1 MATVGTRTKSLKE
14 RLCSSE
20 ERLYGLL
27 LGSFSPTMAEI
38 AGRAGYDFVVI
49 DMEQVDGDI
58 ADALECMRGLSIPA
72 IMRLPENSTT
82 WAKKALDIGSQG
94 LMFPNVNDAQ
104 SARNAVLYSRYPLN
118 GVRGVAH
125 PAVRASNYGFDQHY
139 LARFDKDLFIICQV
153 ESVEKVKDIA
163 AVDGVDCIIFNVP
176 LDLTNLRMA
185 EKSVLENANGHGPYL
200 AAFAMPHDHDSAL
213 ELRRRGYHMV
223 CGGVDLTLFRDA
235 TFHRQNSAT
244 SFGRYNRFS
253 H

>member
-1 MATVGTRTKSLKE
+1 MATGGTKTKSLKE
-14 RLCSSE
+14 RLCSGE

-72 IMRLPENSTT
+72 IMRLPENSAT
-82 WAKKALDIGSQG
+82 WAKKALDIGPQG
-94 LMFPNVNDAQ
+94 LMFPNVNDGQ
-104 SARNAVLYSRYPLN
+104 SARNAVLYSRYPPN
-118 GVRGVAH
+118 GVRGAAH

-139 LARFDKDLFIICQV
+139 LVRFDKDLLIICQV
-153 ESVEKVKDIA
+153 ESVENVKDIA

-185 EKSVLENANGHGPYL
+185 EKSVLENANGPYL
-200 AAFAMPHDHDSAL
+200 AAFAMPQGHDSAV
-213 ELRRRGYHMV
+213 ELKRRGYHMV

-235 TFHRQNSAT
+235 AFHNIKTFKN
-244 SFGRYNRFS
+244 NN
-253 H
+253 